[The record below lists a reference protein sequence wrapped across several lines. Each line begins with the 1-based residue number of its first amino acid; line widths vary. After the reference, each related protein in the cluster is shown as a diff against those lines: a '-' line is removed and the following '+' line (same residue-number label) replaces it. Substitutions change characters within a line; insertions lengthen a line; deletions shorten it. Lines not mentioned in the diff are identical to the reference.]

1 MGDTEKE
8 CIDCTVEPPPSEGGA
23 SRARLLCGRGRL
35 FLNGRVS
42 VSRPAHTPRLPP
54 LRPPPPTTYHGC
66 SITHMEWGQS
76 MPTMDGSAAGPPKG
90 GSRGSHAPHA
100 PMCAA
105 HHARARPHG
114 RRRRDRRPQQ
124 QPAQQQPTPPF
135 HLCLCVCC
143 SGPFLF
149 TLPVHVCSP
158 RVLAL
163 LRTAMHTH
171 NLGLLLI
178 IISATTTTR
187 GVPPTPPP
195 TPRAAP
201 WTRRWDLGG

>member
-1 MGDTEKE
+1 MPVLDLMAAAAA
-8 CIDCTVEPPPSEGGA
+8 IDGHNNSQHNN
-23 SRARLLCGRGRL
+23 S
-35 FLNGRVS
+35 
-42 VSRPAHTPRLPP
+42 
-54 LRPPPPTTYHGC
+54 
-66 SITHMEWGQS
+66 
-76 MPTMDGSAAGPPKG
+76 
-90 GSRGSHAPHA
+90 
-100 PMCAA
+100 
-105 HHARARPHG
+105 
-114 RRRRDRRPQQ
+114 
-124 QPAQQQPTPPF
+124 PPF
-135 HLCLCVCC
+135 PSVLCC

-187 GVPPTPPP
+187 GGAAPTPTPP
-195 TPRAAP
+195 TPRAP

>member
-1 MGDTEKE
+1 MGDTEKEE
-8 CIDCTVEPPPSEGGA
+8 CIDCTVEPPPGEGGA

-42 VSRPAHTPRLPP
+42 VSRPVHTPRLPP
-54 LRPPPPTTYHGC
+54 RRPPPPTTYHGC
-66 SITHMEWGQS
+66 SITHMEWGQCQQWLAVLLAL
-76 MPTMDGSAAGPPKG
+76 PKAAP
-90 GSRGSHAPHA
+90 
-100 PMCAA
+100 
-105 HHARARPHG
+105 ARALPPMPPCVLPIMPVLDLMAAAAAIDGHNNR
-114 RRRRDRRPQQ
+114 
-124 QPAQQQPTPPF
+124 QPAQQQPRPVPF
-135 HLCLCVCC
+135 VLCR
-143 SGPFLF
+143 GPFFALH
-149 TLPVHVCSP
+149 VHVCSP

-163 LRTAMHTH
+163 VHTALPAH

-201 WTRRWDLGG
+201 WTRRWDLGA